1 MTPKPKTS
9 RRLWPYLAVPALA
22 VLIAAVIYL
31 GDFTAEDV
39 GLGGS
44 SDDEDLPGSQV
55 EQSELADSDL
65 QPDPAEQH
73 EAAQEQ
79 LQEMLDQEIG
89 DYLAELDDEN
99 LYASVAVSDGEF
111 DIAYNGDEQ
120 HDTASIVKVEIL
132 GMLLLEYGSVEE
144 IPDWAIADAEKMI
157 KESDNDATNSI
168 LFGLLD
174 GHATMREAHEV
185 FGLTGTE
192 PGEGERWG
200 LTQTTAVDQLTMLEA
215 ALFEGVLTA
224 DQTELSRELMG
235 DLADFQNWGVVAGA
249 EDGETVWMKNGWDTR
264 DDLGGEWVVNSIG
277 VIGGDTEEPITL
289 SILTGGSASEEEG
302 IAMVEDLA
310 EIAREVI
317 DTDPLA

>member
-1 MTPKPKTS
+1 MTPKSKTS
-9 RRLWPYLAVPALA
+9 RRLWPYIAVPAIA
-22 VLIAAVIYL
+22 VLIAAIVYVS
-31 GDFTAEDV
+31 DFTAEDI

-44 SDDEDLPGSQV
+44 SDEENLPGSQSD
-55 EQSELADSDL
+55 ESDQPDSDL

-79 LQEMLDQEIG
+79 LQRMLDEG
-89 DYLAELDDEN
+89 VDDYLDEIDDEN
-99 LYASVAVSDGEF
+99 RYASIAVSNSEF
-111 DIAYNGDEQ
+111 EVAYNGDEQ

-132 GMLLLEYGSVEE
+132 GMLLHEYGSVEE
-144 IPDWAIADAEKMI
+144 IPDWAVTDAEKMI
-157 KESDNDATNSI
+157 KESDNDATNNI

-174 GHATMREAHEV
+174 GHATMREGHEV

-200 LTQTTAVDQLTMLEA
+200 LTQTTAVDQLTMLEG

-224 DQTELSRELMG
+224 DQIEMARELMG

-249 EDGETVWMKNGWDTR
+249 EDGEAVWMKNGWDVR

-277 VIGGDTEEPITL
+277 VIGGDTENPIML
-289 SILTGGSASEEEG
+289 SILTGGAPSEGDG
-302 IAMVEDLA
+302 IAMAEDLA